1 VFAASRCYI
10 YLLHPWFLSS
20 SKVVA
25 RRDKGREREREREN
39 FLSSS
44 NVGSFR
50 PIPLNRP
57 ARGLMMGKMQG
68 GALLLLLVLALVSS
82 SALAGNFYDECDA
95 TWEPQNCWA
104 YDGGNRLSLA
114 LVSNSSRTFG
124 IDRDTYAYC
133 VCRVDGQLTSSNMLP

>member
-1 VFAASRCYI
+1 VRE
-10 YLLHPWFLSS
+10 
-20 SKVVA
+20 
-25 RRDKGREREREREN
+25 REREREREN

-114 LVSNSSRTFG
+114 LVSNSSGTFG
-124 IDRDTYAYC
+124 IDRDTYTVYVALI
-133 VCRVDGQLTSSNMLP
+133 GN